1 MLIDTLHSLESFF
14 PLFLSA
20 TLFSIGM
27 IGVLIRKNLLVI
39 LMSLELMLN
48 AVNLNFLA
56 FSKLYGLGDGP
67 VFIFFIICIA
77 AAEAG
82 VGLAL
87 AVRVYKHFKTISVP
101 ALNQLKD

>member
-1 MLIDTLHSLESFF
+1 MLFDPFLSLQSFF
-14 PLFLSA
+14 PVFLAGALF
-20 TLFSIGM
+20 FIGM
-27 IGVLIRKNLLVI
+27 TGVLVRKNILVI

-56 FSKLYGLGDGP
+56 LAKIYGFEEAP

-77 AAEAG
+77 AMEAG

-87 AVRVYKHFKTISVP
+87 AVRFYNKFKTLQVSSVTS
-101 ALNQLKD
+101 LKD